1 MEWKDG
7 RAVAVVATG
16 AIIFGFVGLPI
27 RVLNDLGMGA
37 MEIAMVRLGI
47 TTIGIAVIALLTDRS
62 ALRMDSAKDLV
73 LLVMVGVSKFLT
85 DIACLNAQISIELSL
100 ATLLQMTAPCYVMV
114 FSRLLFGEGIT
125 VPRIVAVAVAFV
137 GCVLVTGVLTGD
149 IDNMD
154 IFGLVCGILS
164 GLFFSL
170 YLVGCKV
177 CSNHG
182 HSTTTVIFYVFLVAS
197 LLTIPFTDLSCVGKM
212 MMNADSIPYI
222 LLMVRGKAVAERGH
236 DTGDARTGH
245 SLHRRIRVLRRGPFD
260 DEHTRDVP
268 DHGLRDGDR
277 YHTEG
282 RGRIRVIGTGPP
294 IGIVTE
300 SQ

>member
-16 AIIFGFVGLPI
+16 AISVGFVGLPI

-137 GCVLVTGVLTGD
+137 G
-149 IDNMD
+149 
-154 IFGLVCGILS
+154 
-164 GLFFSL
+164 
-170 YLVGCKV
+170 
-177 CSNHG
+177 
-182 HSTTTVIFYVFLVAS
+182 
-197 LLTIPFTDLSCVGKM
+197 
-212 MMNADSIPYI
+212 
-222 LLMVRGKAVAERGH
+222 
-236 DTGDARTGH
+236 
-245 SLHRRIRVLRRGPFD
+245 
-260 DEHTRDVP
+260 
-268 DHGLRDGDR
+268 
-277 YHTEG
+277 
-282 RGRIRVIGTGPP
+282 
-294 IGIVTE
+294 
-300 SQ
+300 

>member
-1 MEWKDG
+1 MKWKDG
-7 RAVAVVATG
+7 RTVAVVATG

-47 TTIGIAVIALLTDRS
+47 TTIGIAAIALLTDRS

-222 LLMVRGKAVAERGH
+222 LLMVFVMTLIPYYTEMWGVGRLSPNVVTILAMLELVTACIVGFVFFDE
-236 DTGDARTGH
+236 
-245 SLHRRIRVLRRGPFD
+245 VLSMMNILGMCLIM
-260 DEHTRDVP
+260 VSVM
-268 DHGLRDGDR
+268 
-277 YHTEG
+277 
-282 RGRIRVIGTGPP
+282 VIDIIPKGEVGS
-294 IGIVTE
+294 G
-300 SQ
+300 